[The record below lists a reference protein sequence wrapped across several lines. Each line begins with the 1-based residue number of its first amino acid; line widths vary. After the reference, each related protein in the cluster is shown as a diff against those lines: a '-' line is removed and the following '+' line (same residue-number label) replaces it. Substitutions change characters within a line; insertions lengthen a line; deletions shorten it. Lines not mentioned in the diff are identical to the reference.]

1 MRMILVV
8 VGAVAVAIALIGAF
22 AVGRLSAQELTASCR
37 MCPSTYIPAGE
48 IAEFTALGRADLSL
62 IDQQMRAIDIG
73 KSQVEVALVH
83 RGKLDGPGAR
93 SVAEHDLV
101 SEVYYILSGSGTNR
115 TGPDLVDPK
124 RRPATDR
131 AVQRLNG
138 PGADAADIRNAAE
151 HELKAGDVL
160 VIPAGTGHQFTKI
173 DDHITYLMIRV
184 DPDKVVPLMDEAA
197 SQAYRAGHRQK

>member
-1 MRMILVV
+1 MRTILLLVGSAALVV
-8 VGAVAVAIALIGAF
+8 AF
-22 AVGRLSAQELTASCR
+22 AIGRLSAQEPTASCKS
-37 MCPSTYIPAGE
+37 CPSTYIPASE
-48 IAEFTALGRADLSL
+48 IAEFTALGKADLSL
-62 IDQQMRAIDIG
+62 IDQQMRALDIG

-83 RGKLDGPGAR
+83 RGKLDKPPAR
-93 SVAEHDLV
+93 GVAEHDLV

-115 TGPDLVDPK
+115 TGPDIVDSK
-124 RRPATDR
+124 RRPSSDR

-151 HELKAGDVL
+151 HELKAGDVI

-197 SQAYRAGHRQK
+197 SQAYRAAHRQK

>member
-1 MRMILVV
+1 MRTILLL
-8 VGAVAVAIALIGAF
+8 VGAVAVAVAF
-22 AVGRLSAQELTASCR
+22 AIGRSSAQESPASCR
-37 MCPSTYIPAGE
+37 MCPSTYIPASE

-73 KSQVEVALVH
+73 KSQVEIALVH
-83 RGKLDGPGAR
+83 RGKLDKAGPR

-115 TGPDLVDPK
+115 TGPDVVDSK

-138 PGADAADIRNAAE
+138 PGADAADIRNATE

-197 SQAYRAGHRQK
+197 SQAYRAAHRQK